1 MNINLRGG
9 YFMSKMLI
17 EAMAE
22 LNEDLVLEEVTALIN
37 SNVPALDIIGDLQ
50 KGIEIVGKRFEE
62 KLYFMS
68 ELIISGEIFKEAS
81 EILGETIPS
90 GTSMYGTF
98 VIGTIY
104 GDIHDV
110 GKNIV
115 STVMSSND
123 FEVIDLG
130 VDVPTEKFIEAIRH
144 YRPKVIA
151 ISCLLT
157 NCFDNVKECIKAI
170 EEAGL
175 RKDTK
180 ILIGGGPLDEDACKY
195 VNADTVCK
203 TAQKTV
209 EYCKKIYC
217 NESV

>member
-1 MNINLRGG
+1 
-9 YFMSKMLI
+9 MSRVLI

-22 LNEDLVLEEVTALIN
+22 LNEDLVVEEVRSLIN
-37 SNVPALDIIGDLQ
+37 DNVPALDIIGYLQ

-62 KLYFMS
+62 KVYFMS

-81 EILGETIPS
+81 EILGEAIPS
-90 GTSMYGTF
+90 GTSKYGTF

-130 VDVPTEKFIEAIRH
+130 VDVSIEKFIEAIKH
-144 YRPKVIA
+144 YKPKVIA

-170 EEAGL
+170 GDAGL

-180 ILIGGGPLDEDACKY
+180 ILIGGGPLDEETCKY
-195 VNADTVCK
+195 VKADTVCK

-209 EYCKKIYC
+209 EYCKKIYD
-217 NESV
+217 NEFITRFN

>member
-1 MNINLRGG
+1 
-9 YFMSKMLI
+9 MSRILI
-17 EAMAE
+17 DAMAE
-22 LNEDLVLEEVTALIN
+22 LNEDLVIEEVRSLIDN
-37 SNVPALDIIGDLQ
+37 NVPSLDIIGYLQ

-62 KLYFMS
+62 KIYFMS

-81 EILGETIPS
+81 EILGEAIPS
-90 GTSMYGTF
+90 GSSKYGVF

-130 VDVPTEKFIEAIRH
+130 VDVTTERFIEAIQ
-144 YRPKVIA
+144 YYKPKVMA

-157 NCFDNVKECIKAI
+157 NCYDNVKECIKAI
-170 EEAGL
+170 DDAGL

-180 ILIGGGPLDEDACKY
+180 ILIGGGPLDEATCKY
-195 VNADTVCK
+195 VKADTVCK
-203 TAQKTV
+203 TALQTV
-209 EYCKKIYC
+209 EYCKKIYD
-217 NESV
+217 SVTEI

>member
-1 MNINLRGG
+1 
-9 YFMSKMLI
+9 MSKILI

-22 LNEDLVLEEVTALIN
+22 LNEDLVIEEVTALMN
-37 SNVPALDIIGDLQ
+37 NNVPALDIIGYLQ

-62 KLYFMS
+62 KVYFMS

-81 EILGETIPS
+81 QILGEAIPS
-90 GTSMYGTF
+90 GTSKYGIF

-130 VDVPTEKFIEAIRH
+130 VDVPTEKFIEAIKH
-144 YRPKVIA
+144 YRPKVMA

-170 EEAGL
+170 EDAGL
-175 RKDTK
+175 RKETK
-180 ILIGGGPLDEDACKY
+180 ILIGGGPLDEDTCKY
-195 VNADTVCK
+195 VEADTVCK
-203 TAQKTV
+203 TAHQTV
-209 EYCKKIYC
+209 EYCKKVHD
-217 NESV
+217 NEFI

>member
-1 MNINLRGG
+1 
-9 YFMSKMLI
+9 MSKTLI

-22 LNEDLVLEEVTALIN
+22 LDEDLVIEEVNNLIN
-37 SNVPALDIIGDLQ
+37 RNIPPLEIISYLQ

-62 KLYFMS
+62 REYFMS

-81 EILGETIPS
+81 EVLKDIIPS
-90 GTSMYGTF
+90 GTSKYGTF

-115 STVMSSND
+115 ATVMCSND

-130 VDVPTEKFIEAIRH
+130 VDVTTERFIEAVKE
-144 YRPKVIA
+144 YKPKVMA

-157 NCFDNVKECIKAI
+157 SCFDNVKECIQSI
-170 EEAGL
+170 EQGGL
-175 RKDTK
+175 RKDMK
-180 ILIGGGPLDEDACKY
+180 IIIGGGPLDEQVCKY
-195 VNADTVCK
+195 VKADSVSK
-203 TAQKTV
+203 TIKDIV
-209 EYCKKIYC
+209 EYCKQIY
-217 NESV
+217 